1 MISNFKKENQNL
13 MNNLKEFEKQL
24 LEFRNQK
31 VIWHSDQKI
40 LEKKVNN
47 LKVEKETY
55 ESKLQVNNI

>member
-1 MISNFKKENQNL
+1 